1 MVYIVNS
8 EYSVDGPELIKLR
21 NILFTAITRSR
32 AWVRICGVGNGMDE
46 LTDEINKCVSNN
58 FKLEFKVPTIDEIKS
73 MREKH
78 KDISK
83 EENKKI
89 QKARNDIRSIISSF
103 ESGSVDIDMI
113 PELRALVNMVKKS
126 ENDEEEEF

>member
-1 MVYIVNS
+1 
-8 EYSVDGPELIKLR
+8 
-21 NILFTAITRSR
+21 
-32 AWVRICGVGNGMDE
+32 MDE